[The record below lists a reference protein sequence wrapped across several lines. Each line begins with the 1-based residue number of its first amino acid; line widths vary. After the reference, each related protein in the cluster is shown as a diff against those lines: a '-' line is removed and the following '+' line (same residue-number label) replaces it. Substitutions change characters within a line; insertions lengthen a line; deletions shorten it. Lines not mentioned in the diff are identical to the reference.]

1 MVLTPE
7 DLFNKRFQTTK
18 FRDGYDQDEVDD
30 FLDEVTEEFRRLIK
44 ENEELKQSL
53 VAAESRIAELQ
64 RNTGA
69 TPSVVATAPAPV
81 APAPISTADSD
92 ESTSSLLQ
100 LARKLHEE
108 HVREGIEKRDQL
120 IAEGHQ
126 TAARIV
132 EEAEVRSRQLLV
144 DAETQERSVSQRI
157 QDLKTFETQY
167 RQSLKG
173 YIESQLS
180 ELNKALNETP
190 SAPAGA

>member
-30 FLDEVTEEFRRLIK
+30 FLDEITEEFRRLIK

-64 RNTGA
+64 RSTGA
-69 TPSVVATAPAPV
+69 TPSVVATS
-81 APAPISTADSD
+81 PAPIAPAVVQAPDSD

-132 EEAEVRSRQLLV
+132 EEAETRGRQLLV
-144 DAETQERSVSQRI
+144 NAEAQERTVSQRI

-180 ELNKALNETP
+180 ELNKALNEAP
-190 SAPAGA
+190 SGA

>member
-30 FLDEVTEEFRRLIK
+30 FLDEVTEEFRRIIR

-81 APAPISTADSD
+81 APAPVPTADSD

-132 EEAEVRSRQLLV
+132 EEAETRSRQLLV
-144 DAETQERSVSQRI
+144 EAETQERVVTQHI
-157 QDLKTFETQY
+157 QDLKNFETQY